1 MYNGVISSNWM
12 MEVNHE
18 KCIGCGKCAK
28 VCPVDAIRIEESE
41 EAGKKKRW
49 PVRDAEVCLGCGL
62 CSKVCA
68 NGGAVMHPRTQ
79 RIIAPETVFTQQIAM
94 AVERGRLA
102 DLLFDDPKRLSHRA
116 LGSIVKLIEQSAS
129 FRAAMASESIKS
141 SFVHVLV
148 KGAKKQAGEL
158 TELLT

>member
-1 MYNGVISSNWM
+1 WM

-68 NGGAVMHPRTQ
+68 NGGAVMHPRAQ